1 MKVIN
6 AVLITLMFTAS
17 AAYGSNESNF
27 IAAEQM
33 ERQNAI
39 SALLRIENGPSA
51 QEAAEFNDEMLDKM
65 QGVILDTASKGAY
78 SECDK
83 LERSMLSSL
92 NIPTKGVP
100 DDINRDFSI
109 ALSRQISDRC
119 QAIVSHNVG
128 Q

>member
-1 MKVIN
+1 MKAIN
-6 AVLITLMFTAS
+6 AVLITLMLTAS

-39 SALLRIENGPSA
+39 NALLRIDNGPSA
-51 QEAAEFNDEMLDKM
+51 QEAAEFNDQMLDKM
-65 QGVILDTASKGAY
+65 QGVILDTASKGAF

-83 LERSMLSSL
+83 LENSVLRSL
-92 NIPTKGVP
+92 NAPMKGVP

-109 ALSRQISDRC
+109 ALSRQVSDRC
-119 QAIVSHNVG
+119 QSIVSHNIG
-128 Q
+128 R